1 MVVVGL
7 TVFLVLFVLLPIGS
21 ILVESLL
28 KNGGA
33 LDLSG
38 GFLRML
44 RQRFLRQTVKNSL
57 VLATTVSVIAT
68 SLAFALAYCTTQFKL
83 KGLRFWNG

>member
-28 KNGGA
+28 KNGA